1 MAPFLALAFA
11 LAASTVNGAAICP
24 PTDATLKPV
33 TFTGYVMD
41 NFCIDMGTMVDN
53 PTNKT
58 LVAPQLH
65 SIHCLVE
72 LPPCVKSQ
80 FAMLEKLATPVND
93 MLYSVKYQLGA
104 DGSALAMQYAMAA
117 KAKSGTR
124 GFTATVTGYSD
135 GKSLALQCVSLAKT
149 VNVDGK
155 DMALTD
161 ADLAAVAPM
170 TPATNTAATTTVA
183 PKASASTTTTATTT
197 TVAPKISAA
206 TTTVTATTA
215 VVAASSLAWLLA

>member
-11 LAASTVNGAAICP
+11 LAASTVNGAACP

-135 GKSLALQCVSLAKT
+135 GKSMALQCVSLAKT

-170 TPATNTAATTTVA
+170 T
-183 PKASASTTTTATTT
+183 SATTTATTT
-197 TVAPKISAA
+197 TVAPKASAA